1 MIIDGKPFVPRCVVC
16 KAFACIGIGVD
27 LKAKKPKL
35 GTWYCSTHQPRSAEP
50 AAAAPTPKTDQG
62 PGRLL

>member
-27 LKAKKPKL
+27 LKPKKPKL
-35 GTWYCSTHQPRSAEP
+35 GTWYCDRHQPRSAEP
-50 AAAAPTPKTDQG
+50 AAAPPVPNTDQG